1 MPEDTAPRIA
11 LVHALDESVAPTRA
25 AFRQI
30 WPDARTY
37 DLLDSSLSSDLA
49 AKGTLD
55 QSIVDRFVALGR
67 YVWQA
72 GEGWDPLRGILFTC
86 SAFGPAIDVV
96 KAEFSIPVLRPNEAA
111 FRDALNAGSRIGLL
125 VSFLPSL
132 KSLQTELESEAS
144 KLGKSIQV
152 VGIVAEGALEALR
165 ANDPDRHDQFVA
177 EAAARLKDI
186 DVLVLG
192 QFSLARA
199 ADRAR
204 AAVSCPVITT
214 PEAAIRA
221 LRRLVVS

>member
-1 MPEDTAPRIA
+1 MHENTAPRIA
-11 LVHALDESVAPTRA
+11 LIHALDESVAPTRA
-25 AFRQI
+25 AFRQL

-49 AKGTLD
+49 AKGALD
-55 QSIVDRFVALGR
+55 QSIMDRFAALGR

-86 SAFGPAIDVV
+86 SAFGPAIDAV

-111 FRDALNAGSRIGLL
+111 FRDALKSGSRIGLL

-132 KSLQTELESEAS
+132 RSLRIELESEAA

-152 VGIVAEGALEALR
+152 TGVVAEGALEALR
-165 ANDPDRHDQFVA
+165 ANDPELHDRLVA
-177 EAAARLKDI
+177 EAAARIKDI

-204 AAVSCPVITT
+204 AAVNCPVITT
-214 PEAAIRA
+214 PDAAIRA
-221 LRRLVVS
+221 LHRLVVT